1 MRNTIL
7 WLVVAFTVAACNKE
21 TKRTIAY
28 NDAVVDAVEQ
38 ADSTVRDL
46 FSFRDFENYP
56 THKEQYHD
64 AFGSIIETL
73 DAIPSHEKNDSLRSV
88 AIELV
93 DTYHG
98 LVDGDFL
105 TIHTLMH
112 DSIYTVEDSIAVD
125 SISAEM
131 YAKWQIQS
139 ERFASQQ
146 RRFSREMGMEL
157 VNDR

>member
-1 MRNTIL
+1 MRNYIL

-21 TKRTIAY
+21 TKQTIAY
-28 NDAVVDAVEQ
+28 NDAIVDAVEQ

-46 FSFRDFENYP
+46 FSFRDFEEYP
-56 THKEQYHD
+56 SRKEGYNKS
-64 AFGSIIETL
+64 FLSIRETL
-73 DAIPSHEKNDSLRSV
+73 DAIPSHDRNDSLRLV

-105 TIHTLMH
+105 AIYTLMH
-112 DSIYTVEDSIAVD
+112 DSLYTVEDSVSVD

-146 RRFSREMGMEL
+146 KRFSREMGMEL
-157 VNDR
+157 VKD